1 MTITLLDLDI
11 RNGFI
16 AIGTIGIGNRMR
28 SLFYLEWK
36 SYYKRIEVGFIV
48 VYKKL
53 TI

>member
-28 SLFYLEWK
+28 SLFYFEWG
-36 SYYKRIEVGFIV
+36 YHQRIEVGFIV